1 MSEAEI
7 GAEDSALFGKM
18 TSIKPLVDAL
28 ACLSQPS
35 RAHDVIVSQGSAGLR
50 FSTATPT
57 HQASA
62 ILPPSAFTTLRV
74 NPADLRI
81 RLNLSALQDC
91 LAVLS
96 AATPTDVQLSFSNA
110 RLGVRCTGADECSI
124 HAQLAALHAP
134 EQGCELI
141 EPSDATDVAAFII
154 GADAFRDALTELDY
168 ASAQTVQLSFI
179 PEQPCV
185 RFVAPANC
193 GDGQAR
199 VVVELMEQSNGF
211 QTVRCDGEQSATLR
225 TEHVLRATRAL
236 GVAES
241 VKVVLNEA
249 GVVSIVCR
257 LKGSGVED
265 RSFVEL
271 VMLAQEIED
280 GEEEDGEEEEHE
292 RGSVEAT

>member
-1 MSEAEI
+1 MSEA
-7 GAEDSALFGKM
+7 GSAAEDAPLFGTM

-28 ACLSQPS
+28 ACLTQPS
-35 RAHDVIVSQGSAGLR
+35 RAHDVIVSQGTAGLR

-96 AATPTDVQLSFSNA
+96 AATPSDVQLSFSNA
-110 RLGVRCTGADECSI
+110 RVRVHCTAADECSI
-124 HAQLAALHAP
+124 HAELAALHAA
-134 EQGCELI
+134 EQSSELI
-141 EPSDATDVAAFII
+141 EPADANDVAAFII

-168 ASAQTVQLSFI
+168 ASAQTVQLSFL
-179 PEQPCV
+179 PEQPSV
-185 RFVAPANC
+185 RFVAPASC
-193 GDGQAR
+193 ADGQAR
-199 VVVELMEQSNGF
+199 VMVELVAQSSGF
-211 QTVRCDGEQSATLR
+211 QAVRCDGEQNATFR

-241 VKVVLNEA
+241 VKLVLNEA
-249 GVVSIVCR
+249 GVLSILCR
-257 LKGSGVED
+257 LKGSAVED
-265 RSFVEL
+265 RSFVEF
-271 VMLAQEIED
+271 VMLAQQIEGD
-280 GEEEDGEEEEHE
+280 DEDDE
-292 RGSVEAT
+292 RGSDEAVYK